1 MNPQTQAIHND
12 MTQLAEDAQ
21 ALLSATAG
29 VAGDKVE
36 AARARLLA
44 ALHRGKEVCD
54 RVAQQAAEGARAAD
68 AAVHRN
74 PYPAIAMGVGLGAL
88 AGFLLSRRCQ
98 CNRN

>member
-21 ALLSATAG
+21 ALLAATAG

-36 AARARLLA
+36 AARTRLMA

-54 RVAQQAAEGARAAD
+54 RVTQQAAEGARVAD
-68 AAVHRN
+68 EAVHRN
-74 PYPAIAMGVGLGAL
+74 PYPAIAIGVGLGAV
-88 AGFLLSRRCQ
+88 AGFLMSRRCN
-98 CNRN
+98 CTRN